1 MPLIFLPIIL
11 LIFSMTFIPIIFI
24 TSSVSMIFF
33 SIILLTLI
41 SFISMTFDE
50 EPFNP
55 DYVEVDRILDESHSV
70 DKDNGEPVVYYL
82 VKWCSLPYEDSTWEL
97 QEDVDEAKVAEF
109 KRIQA
114 RHPELKRQPRPQAGA
129 WKKLEASHEYKNH
142 NQLREY
148 QLEGVN
154 WLLFNSDN
162 RQNCILADEMGLGK
176 SNPCPSG
183 VPYLC
188 QVYPRRCTMITWQVI
203 QRHRTRSDGNQGVP

>member
-1 MPLIFLPIIL
+1 MNQ
-11 LIFSMTFIPIIFI
+11 MRH
-24 TSSVSMIFF
+24 FF
-33 SIILLTLI
+33 HE
-41 SFISMTFDE
+41 DE

-97 QEDVDEAKVAEF
+97 QEDVDEAKIAEF
-109 KRIQA
+109 RRIQA

-154 WLLFNSDN
+154 WLLFNWYN
-162 RQNCILADEMGLGK
+162 R
-176 SNPCPSG
+176 
-183 VPYLC
+183 
-188 QVYPRRCTMITWQVI
+188 
-203 QRHRTRSDGNQGVP
+203 